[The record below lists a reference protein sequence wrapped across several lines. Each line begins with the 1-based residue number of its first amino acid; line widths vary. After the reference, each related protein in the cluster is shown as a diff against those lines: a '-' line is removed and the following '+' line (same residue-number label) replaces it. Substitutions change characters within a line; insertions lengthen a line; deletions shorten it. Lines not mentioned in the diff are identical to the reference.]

1 MQMCIKQDSKRAS
14 EEEVQLRKTGE
25 PIKIIV
31 GYGGYK
37 NKIKLAAYKL
47 TEKQIKEIREELSK
61 AFSVKYIR
69 VEADTMRIVIEDAV
83 YGDLEKLEKMG
94 WR

>member
-1 MQMCIKQDSKRAS
+1 MSIKKSQKAGKSREGRS
-14 EEEVQLRKTGE
+14 EKYIVEHDEEQE
-25 PIKIIV
+25 IIE
-31 GYGGYK
+31 
-37 NKIKLAAYKL
+37 LAAYKL

-69 VEADTMRIVIEDAV
+69 VEADTMRIVIEDAA

-94 WR
+94 WRWG